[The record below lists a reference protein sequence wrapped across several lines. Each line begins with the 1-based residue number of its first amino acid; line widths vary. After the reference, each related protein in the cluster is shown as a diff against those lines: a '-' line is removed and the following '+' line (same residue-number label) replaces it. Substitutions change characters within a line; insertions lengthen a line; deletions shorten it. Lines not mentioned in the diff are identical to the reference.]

1 MGLCHH
7 MVLCNVPQLTV
18 ANSNH
23 KLHFISLNT
32 YMKWCPN
39 SILFCAW
46 FGQNF
51 GHGWQ
56 FTPVVRKLS
65 VLLISICLPSVMCQN
80 QPGVKSETRLQ
91 SGLANLTRFH
101 HLYHYQLNSWMT
113 TYSLLQLSITV
124 FWQTAFPL
132 CLNLSASCPCK
143 ASFKK
148 ILSVL
153 NYRPVPNCAPF
164 PRSLKKMP
172 SINCSNIFKTIIS
185 YSL

>member
-1 MGLCHH
+1 MPSLGWSVRAEGTGSMGLCHY
-7 MVLCNVPQLTV
+7 MVLGNVPQLTV

-39 SILFCAW
+39 SILFCA

-56 FTPVVRKLS
+56 FTPVVCRLS

-113 TYSLLQLSITV
+113 TTYSLLQLSMTV

-132 CLNLSASCPCK
+132 CLNLSVSCPCK
-143 ASFKK
+143 AS
-148 ILSVL
+148 
-153 NYRPVPNCAPF
+153 
-164 PRSLKKMP
+164 
-172 SINCSNIFKTIIS
+172 
-185 YSL
+185 